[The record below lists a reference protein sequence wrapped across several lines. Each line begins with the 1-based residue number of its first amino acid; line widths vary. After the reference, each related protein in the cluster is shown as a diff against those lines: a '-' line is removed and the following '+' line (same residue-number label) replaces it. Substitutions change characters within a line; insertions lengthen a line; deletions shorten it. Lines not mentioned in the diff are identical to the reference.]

1 MSSPSAPKDSS
12 FPANSVLGAASP
24 GLVEQMRA
32 FPKIQAEFH
41 SGDREPGTLADAVP
55 RATVDRWADELE
67 AALALSG
74 AEIARLHQVIHRL
87 HCERDAA
94 HAELARLAP
103 YVQQLEQENKDLVAR
118 IGHPDAESTVAVPRL
133 PEESHS

>member
-1 MSSPSAPKDSS
+1 
-12 FPANSVLGAASP
+12 
-24 GLVEQMRA
+24 VEQ
-32 FPKIQAEFH
+32 AEAVKAWLQQLCANARTVND
-41 SGDREPGTLADAVP
+41 GEGEPLA
-55 RATVDRWADELE
+55 LKCE
-67 AALALSG
+67 AALAWLALSG